1 MDIYEDNWWC
11 TLAAPSEKGILVPGW
26 EPQMKGPMM
35 IVYPGGKPAS
45 PVLLTE
51 AQRKTAA
58 GEWARLSEI
67 GAAPAYLTEEAL
79 VWAKAHRDDP
89 RVPESLY
96 LAVRST
102 RYGCAPNV
110 PEGRNSVTSPLSRE
124 AFEFLHRH
132 YPKNPW
138 TLKTKY
144 WF

>member
-11 TLAAPSEKGILVPGW
+11 TLAAPSENGVLAPGW
-26 EPQMKGPMM
+26 EPRMKGPMM
-35 IVYPGGKPAS
+35 IVYPEGKPTS
-45 PVLLTE
+45 PVFLTE
-51 AQRKTAA
+51 AQKKTAA
-58 GEWARLSEI
+58 DEWARLAGT
-67 GAAPAYLTEEAL
+67 GAAPAYLTGEAL
-79 VWAKAHRDDP
+79 AWAKAHPDDP

-110 PEGRNSVTSPLSRE
+110 PEGRNSVTSPLSHE

-132 YPKNPW
+132 YPNSPW
-138 TLKTKY
+138 TQKTKY

>member
-1 MDIYEDNWWC
+1 
-11 TLAAPSEKGILVPGW
+11 
-26 EPQMKGPMM
+26 MM